1 MDSGIFLLVIILG
14 VALNIAV
21 LYYVLSY
28 IPNKLKEIEFKQKAH
43 FEEMKIRLDRLEDI
57 IKENKN

>member
-1 MDSGIFLLVIILG
+1 MVIILG

-21 LYYVLSY
+21 LYYVISY
-28 IPNKLKEIEFKQKAH
+28 IPNKLKKIEFKQRAY
-43 FEEMKIRLDRLEDI
+43 FEEIKTRLCILEDI